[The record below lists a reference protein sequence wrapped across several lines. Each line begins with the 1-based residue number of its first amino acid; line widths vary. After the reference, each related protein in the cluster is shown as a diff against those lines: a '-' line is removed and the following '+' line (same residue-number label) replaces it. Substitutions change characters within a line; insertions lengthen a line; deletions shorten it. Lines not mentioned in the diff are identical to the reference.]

1 VVFPAGAGPGADYRR
16 EVRQPAQ
23 TRPFYPGAPLSPPN
37 VSPAGLRFEYGRFWA
52 AYRSWVAGSGAADV
66 FKPEPSVLP
75 PARNVG
81 PGIAAPAAVPYV
93 APPADR
99 TAAWRSWVAASGA
112 ADPWQPSPRT
122 PRGAPNPGPFTF
134 TGGADPTGAPFQP
147 TSFPEAYVSWLLAGG
162 PGDPLR
168 PQPRRLT
175 EPTFAGPAAGFTGG
189 ADPTGAVYL
198 PAGVRLPF
206 AAWATLPGGGETFRP
221 AGAVPPGTSVADW
234 LARRRRR
241 SWSRRS
247 SARAWRRGRAS
258 TRRRP
263 GWRRRA
269 PRRPGWWARASRGR
283 RSPGRARWRGGSPGR
298 GSAREG
304 ATDADRGRRRAVH
317 ARFLYSGR

>member
-221 AGAVPPGTSVADW
+221 AGAAPPGTSVADW
-234 LARRRRR
+234 LAGAPAAALVVEAVIRARMAAGAGVHAAATGLAAAGASPAGLVGARV
-241 SWSRRS
+241 
-247 SARAWRRGRAS
+247 ARATIAG
-258 TRRRP
+258 
-263 GWRRRA
+263 
-269 PRRPGWWARASRGR
+269 ARAVARGIGGLR
-283 RSPGRARWRGGSPGR
+283 IRSGGG
-298 GSAREG
+298 
-304 ATDADRGRRRAVH
+304 D
-317 ARFLYSGR
+317 

>member
-23 TRPFYPGAPLSPPN
+23 TRPFHPGAPPSPPN

-75 PARNVG
+75 PPANVG
-81 PGIAAPAAVPYV
+81 AHIATAPPVPYV

-112 ADPWQPSPRT
+112 ADPWQPGPRT

-134 TGGADPTGAPFQP
+134 TGGADPTGAPGLP

-168 PQPRRLT
+168 PQPRRIT

-189 ADPTGAVYL
+189 ADPTGADYL
-198 PAGVRLPF
+198 PAGVALPF

-234 LARRRRR
+234 LAGAPAAALVVEAVIRARMAAGAGVHAAATGLAGVGASPAGLAGARV
-241 SWSRRS
+241 
-247 SARAWRRGRAS
+247 ARATIAG
-258 TRRRP
+258 
-263 GWRRRA
+263 
-269 PRRPGWWARASRGR
+269 ARAVARGIAG
-283 RSPGRARWRGGSPGR
+283 PRARSGGG
-298 GSAREG
+298 
-304 ATDADRGRRRAVH
+304 D
-317 ARFLYSGR
+317 

>member
-23 TRPFYPGAPLSPPN
+23 TRPFHPGAPPSPPN

-81 PGIAAPAAVPYV
+81 PGIPAPATAPYV

-99 TAAWRSWVAASGA
+99 TAAWRSWVTVSGA

-122 PRGAPNPGPFTF
+122 PRGAPNPGAFF
-134 TGGADPTGAPFQP
+134 
-147 TSFPEAYVSWLLAGG
+147 
-162 PGDPLR
+162 
-168 PQPRRLT
+168 
-175 EPTFAGPAAGFTGG
+175 FTGG

-198 PAGVRLPF
+198 PAGVALPF

-234 LARRRRR
+234 LAGAPAAALVVEAVIRARMAAGAGVHAAATGLAAAGASPAGLAGARV
-241 SWSRRS
+241 
-247 SARAWRRGRAS
+247 ARATIAG
-258 TRRRP
+258 
-263 GWRRRA
+263 
-269 PRRPGWWARASRGR
+269 ARAVARGIGGLR
-283 RSPGRARWRGGSPGR
+283 IRSGGG
-298 GSAREG
+298 
-304 ATDADRGRRRAVH
+304 D
-317 ARFLYSGR
+317 